1 MARFTDRVA
10 VVTGAGSG
18 LGRATAKLFGA
29 EGAKV
34 AVVDLAAETAQATVD
49 DITAAGGAATAY
61 GADVSDAASVAACVD
76 AIASDLGR
84 PQVLVNSAGI
94 GGFARS
100 EEESPERWASIIGVN
115 LTGTFLMCRFTLPYL
130 LDGGGT
136 IVNIASNAGI
146 MGQPYSAAYCASK
159 GGVINLTRALAVE
172 YLDRGVRVNCVA
184 PGGMRTPLT
193 KGFRLPEDAD
203 FDMLRP
209 IMSKIGV
216 SEPEEVAE
224 CIAYVASDT
233 ARYMIGTVISID
245 GGLVTY
251 GGGFPKAET
260 TSSNPTSPASAG

>member
-10 VVTGAGSG
+10 VVTGGGSG
-18 LGRATAKLFGA
+18 LGRATAKLFA
-29 EGAKV
+29 DEGAKV
-34 AVVDLAAETAQATVD
+34 AVVDLMEDAAQAVASD
-49 DITAAGGAATAY
+49 VVAAGGSAQAY
-61 GADVSDAASVAACVD
+61 ACDVSDASSVEATVA

-84 PQVLVNSAGI
+84 PQILVNSAGI
-94 GGFARS
+94 GGFSRT
-100 EEESPERWASIIGVN
+100 EEESPDRWASIIGVN
-115 LTGTFLMCRFTLPYL
+115 LTGTFHLCRFTLPYL

-146 MGQPYSAAYCASK
+146 MGQSFSAAYCASK

-172 YLDRGVRVNCVA
+172 YVDRGVRVNCVA

-193 KGFRLPEDAD
+193 KGFRIPEDAD
-203 FDMLRP
+203 LDVLRP
-209 IMSKIGV
+209 VMSRIGV

-233 ARYMIGTVISID
+233 ARYMIGSIISID

-251 GGGFPKAET
+251 GGGFPKPT
-260 TSSNPTSPASAG
+260 TSSSDEAAG

>member
-10 VVTGAGSG
+10 IVTGGGSG
-18 LGRATAKLFGA
+18 LGRATAKLFAA

-34 AVVDLAAETAQATVD
+34 GVVDLMRETAEEAAA
-49 DITAAGGAATAY
+49 DIAAAGGTAKAY
-61 GADVSDAASVAACVD
+61 AADVSDPKSVESTVAA
-76 AIASDLGR
+76 IAADLGR
-84 PQVLVNSAGI
+84 PEILVNSAGI
-94 GGFARS
+94 GGFSRT
-100 EEESPERWASIIGVN
+100 EEESPERWASIIAVN
-115 LTGTFLMCRFTLPYL
+115 LTGTFHLCRFTLPYL

-159 GGVINLTRALAVE
+159 GGVVNLTRALAVE
-172 YLDRGVRVNCVA
+172 YVDQGVRVNCVA

-203 FDMLRP
+203 FDVLRP
-209 IMSKIGV
+209 VMSRLGV

-233 ARYMIGTVISID
+233 ARYMIGSIISID

-251 GGGFPKAET
+251 GGGFPKP
-260 TSSNPTSPASAG
+260 TSSKSAEAAG

>member
-10 VVTGAGSG
+10 IVTGAGSG
-18 LGRATAKLFGA
+18 LGKATAELFAA

-34 AVVDLAAETAQATVD
+34 AVVDLATDAAQSVADGIV
-49 DITAAGGAATAY
+49 ANGGTATAY
-61 GADVSDAASVAACVD
+61 SCDVSDPASVEAAVSG
-76 AIASDLGR
+76 AASDLGR

-94 GGFARS
+94 GGFAPS
-100 EEESPERWASIIGVN
+100 EEETPEHWGSIIAVN
-115 LTGTFLMCRFTLPYL
+115 LTGTFLMCRYTLPHL

-159 GGVINLTRALAVE
+159 GGVINLTRSLAVE

-193 KGFRLPEDAD
+193 KGFRLPEGAD

-209 IMSKIGV
+209 IMSRIGA

-224 CIAYVASDT
+224 CIAYVASDM
-233 ARYMIGTVISID
+233 ARYMIGSIVSID

-251 GGGFPKAET
+251 GGGFPK
-260 TSSNPTSPASAG
+260 SPATAEA

>member
-1 MARFTDRVA
+1 MGRFTDRVA
-10 VVTGAGSG
+10 VVTGGGSG
-18 LGRATAKLFGA
+18 LGRATAGLLAA
-29 EGAKV
+29 EGARV
-34 AVVDLAAETAQATVD
+34 AVVDLAADTASATVD
-49 DITAAGGAATAY
+49 GVTAAGGTAAAF
-61 GADVSDAASVAACVD
+61 GADVSDAASVEACVD
-76 AIASDLGR
+76 AVAAELGR
-84 PQVLVNSAGI
+84 PEILVNSAGI

-100 EEESPERWASIIGVN
+100 EEESPEHWAAIIGVN
-115 LTGTFLMCRFTLPYL
+115 LTGTFLMCRYTLPHL

-172 YLDRGVRVNCVA
+172 YLERGVRVNCVA

-203 FDMLRP
+203 FDVLRP
-209 IMSKIGV
+209 IMSRIGV

-224 CIAYVASDT
+224 CIAYVASDA
-233 ARYMIGTVISID
+233 ARYMIGSVVSID

-251 GGGFPKAET
+251 GGGFPK
-260 TSSNPTSPASAG
+260 PPAASGAAG

>member
-1 MARFTDRVA
+1 MTRFTDRVT

-18 LGRATAKLFGA
+18 LGRATAALFAA

-34 AVVDLAAETAQATVD
+34 AVVDLMADTAEAAAAE
-49 DITAAGGAATAY
+49 ITAAGGTARAYAT
-61 GADVSDAASVAACVD
+61 DVSDPKSVEATVAAV
-76 AIASDLGR
+76 ASELGR
-84 PQVLVNSAGI
+84 PQILVNTAGI
-94 GGFARS
+94 GGFAKS

-115 LTGTFLMCRFTLPYL
+115 LTGTFLMCRFSLPYL

-136 IVNIASNAGI
+136 IVNIASNAGL

-159 GGVINLTRALAVE
+159 GGVVNLTRALAVE
-172 YLDRGVRVNCVA
+172 YVDAGVRVNCVA

-193 KGFRLPEDAD
+193 KNFRLPEDAD
-203 FDMLRP
+203 FDVLRP
-209 IMSKIGV
+209 VMSRIGV

-233 ARYMIGTVISID
+233 ARYMIGSIISID

-251 GGGFPKAET
+251 GGGFPKPKN
-260 TSSNPTSPASAG
+260 SPTSPALAG

>member
-10 VVTGAGSG
+10 VITGGGSG
-18 LGRATAKLFGA
+18 LGRATAKLFGT

-34 AVVDLAAETAQATVD
+34 AVVDLMEDTASETA
-49 DITAAGGAATAY
+49 AAISSAGATAKAY
-61 GADVSDAASVAACVD
+61 ACDVSDPKSVETTVAA
-76 AIASDLGR
+76 IAADLGR
-84 PQVLVNSAGI
+84 PEILVNSAGI
-94 GGFARS
+94 GGFCRT
-100 EEESPERWASIIGVN
+100 EEESPDRWASIIGVN
-115 LTGTFLMCRFTLPYL
+115 LTGTFHLCRFTLPYL

-146 MGQPYSAAYCASK
+146 MGQAFSAAYCASK

-172 YLDRGVRVNCVA
+172 YVDQGVRVNCVA

-193 KGFRLPEDAD
+193 KGFRIPEDAD
-203 FDMLRP
+203 FDVLRP
-209 IMSKIGV
+209 VMSRIGV

-233 ARYMIGTVISID
+233 ARYMIGSIISID

-251 GGGFPKAET
+251 GGGFPKP
-260 TSSNPTSPASAG
+260 TSSKRAEAAG

>member
-18 LGRATAKLFGA
+18 LGRATAKMFAA

-34 AVVDLAAETAQATVD
+34 AVLDLATDAAQTV
-49 DITAAGGAATAY
+49 AKELSEGGATATAY
-61 GADVSDAASVAACVD
+61 TVDVSEPASVQAAVD
-76 AIASDLGR
+76 AVASDLGR
-84 PQVLVNSAGI
+84 PQLLVNSAGI

-100 EEESPERWASIIGVN
+100 EEEDPNRWAAIIAVN

-146 MGQPYSAAYCASK
+146 MGQPFSAAYCASK
-159 GGVINLTRALAVE
+159 GGVVNLTRALAVE
-172 YLDRGVRVNCVA
+172 YLEQGVRVNCVA

-193 KGFRLPEDAD
+193 KGFRLPEGASVDL
-203 FDMLRP
+203 LRP
-209 IMSKIGV
+209 VMSKIGV
-216 SEPEEVAE
+216 SEPEEVAD
-224 CIAYVASDT
+224 CIAYVASDE
-233 ARYMIGTVISID
+233 ARYMIGSIVSID

-251 GGGFPKAET
+251 GGGFPT
-260 TSSNPTSPASAG
+260 

>member
-10 VVTGAGSG
+10 IVTGAGSG
-18 LGRATAKLFGA
+18 LGRATAALFAA

-34 AVVDLAAETAQATVD
+34 AVVDLMEDTAKAAADE
-49 DITAAGGAATAY
+49 ITAAGGTAAAY
-61 GADVSDAASVAACVD
+61 AADVSDAGSVEAAVAAV
-76 AIASDLGR
+76 ASDLGR
-84 PQVLVNSAGI
+84 PEVLVNSAGI
-94 GGFARS
+94 GGFAKS
-100 EEESPERWASIIGVN
+100 EEESPDRWGSIIGVN

-136 IVNIASNAGI
+136 IVNIASNAGL

-159 GGVINLTRALAVE
+159 GGVVNLTRALAVE
-172 YLDRGVRVNCVA
+172 YVDQGVRVNCVA

-193 KGFRLPEDAD
+193 KGFRLPEGAD
-203 FDMLRP
+203 FDVLRP
-209 IMSKIGV
+209 VMSRIGV

-233 ARYMIGTVISID
+233 ARYMIGSIISID

-251 GGGFPKAET
+251 GGGFPKPK
-260 TSSNPTSPASAG
+260 TSPTSPAAAG

>member
-10 VVTGAGSG
+10 IITGGGSG
-18 LGRATAKLFGA
+18 LGRATAKLFGT

-34 AVVDLAAETAQATVD
+34 AVVDLMQDTAEEAAAEVVASGGTAK
-49 DITAAGGAATAY
+49 AY
-61 GADVSDAASVAACVD
+61 ACDVSDPASVESTVA
-76 AIASDLGR
+76 AIAADLGR
-84 PQVLVNSAGI
+84 PEILVNSAGI
-94 GGFARS
+94 GGFSRT
-100 EEESPERWASIIGVN
+100 EVESPERWASIIGVN
-115 LTGTFLMCRFTLPYL
+115 LTGTFHLCRFTLPYL

-159 GGVINLTRALAVE
+159 GGVVNLTRALAVE
-172 YLDRGVRVNCVA
+172 YVDQGVRVNCVA

-203 FDMLRP
+203 FDVLRP
-209 IMSKIGV
+209 VMSRLGV

-233 ARYMIGTVISID
+233 ARYMIGSIISID

-251 GGGFPKAET
+251 GGGFPKP
-260 TSSNPTSPASAG
+260 TSSKSAEAAG

>member
-10 VVTGAGSG
+10 IVTGAGSG
-18 LGRATAKLFGA
+18 LGRATATLFA
-29 EGAKV
+29 SEGAKV
-34 AVVDLAAETAQATVD
+34 AVVDVAAEAAQTTAAEL
-49 DITAAGGAATAY
+49 TAAGGIATAY
-61 GADVSDAASVAACVD
+61 AGDVSDPVSVQACVD
-76 AIASDLGR
+76 AVAADLGR

-94 GGFARS
+94 GGFAKS
-100 EEESPERWASIIGVN
+100 HEETPEHWGSIIGVN

-136 IVNIASNAGI
+136 IVNIASNAGL

-172 YLDRGVRVNCVA
+172 YLDQGVRVNCVA

-203 FDMLRP
+203 FDVLRP
-209 IMSKIGV
+209 IMSRIGV

-233 ARYMIGTVISID
+233 ARYMIGSIISID

-251 GGGFPKAET
+251 GGGFPKP
-260 TSSNPTSPASAG
+260 PTSPTPVEAAG

>member
-18 LGRATAKLFGA
+18 LGRATARMFAA

-34 AVVDLAAETAQATVD
+34 AVLDLATEAAEAVAKELGEGGA
-49 DITAAGGAATAY
+49 TAAAY
-61 GADVSDAASVAACVD
+61 TVDVSDPASVQTAVD
-76 AIASDLGR
+76 SLASDLGR
-84 PQVLVNSAGI
+84 PQLLVNSAGI

-100 EEESPERWASIIGVN
+100 EEEDPNRWNAIIAVN

-146 MGQPYSAAYCASK
+146 MGQPFSAAYCASK

-172 YLDRGVRVNCVA
+172 YLDQGVRVNCVA

-193 KGFRLPEDAD
+193 KGFRLPEGAPLDL
-203 FDMLRP
+203 LRP
-209 IMSKIGV
+209 VMSKVGV
-216 SEPEEVAE
+216 SEPEEIAN
-224 CIAYVASDT
+224 CIGYVASDD
-233 ARYMIGTVISID
+233 ARYMIGSIVSID

-251 GGGFPKAET
+251 GGGFPT
-260 TSSNPTSPASAG
+260 

>member
-10 VVTGAGSG
+10 VVTGGGSG

-29 EGAKV
+29 EGGKI
-34 AVVDLAAETAQATVD
+34 AVVDLAAETAQATAD
-49 DITAAGGAATAY
+49 AITAAGGTARAY
-61 GADVSDAASVAACVD
+61 GADVSDAASVAACVG
-76 AIASDLGR
+76 AVASDLGR

-115 LTGTFLMCRFTLPYL
+115 LTGTFLMCRFTLPHL

-172 YLDRGVRVNCVA
+172 YLERGVRVNCVA

-203 FDMLRP
+203 FDALRP
-209 IMSKIGV
+209 IMSKVGV

-233 ARYMIGTVISID
+233 ARYMIGSVISID

-251 GGGFPKAET
+251 GGGFPKPET
-260 TSSNPTSPASAG
+260 TSSTPTSPASAG

>member
-10 VVTGAGSG
+10 IVTGGGSG
-18 LGRATAKLFGA
+18 LGRATAKLFA
-29 EGAKV
+29 DEGAKV
-34 AVVDLAAETAQATVD
+34 AVLDLIQDTAEAAAA
-49 DITAAGGAATAY
+49 DIRSGGGRAKAY
-61 GADVSDAASVAACVD
+61 AVDVSDAQSVQAALD

-84 PQVLVNSAGI
+84 PEVLVNSAGI
-94 GGFARS
+94 GGFAKS
-100 EEESPERWASIIGVN
+100 EEESPDRWASIIGVN

-136 IVNIASNAGI
+136 IVNIASNAGL

-159 GGVINLTRALAVE
+159 GGVVNLTRALAVE
-172 YLDRGVRVNCVA
+172 YVDQGVRVNCVA

-193 KGFRLPEDAD
+193 KGFRLPEGAD
-203 FDMLRP
+203 FDVLRP
-209 IMSKIGV
+209 VMSRIGV

-233 ARYMIGTVISID
+233 ARYMIGSIISID

-251 GGGFPKAET
+251 GGGFPKPK
-260 TSSNPTSPASAG
+260 TSPTSPASAG

>member
-1 MARFTDRVA
+1 MGRFTDRVA
-10 VVTGAGSG
+10 IVTGAGSG
-18 LGRATAKLFGA
+18 LGRATATLFAA
-29 EGAKV
+29 EGARV
-34 AVVDLAAETAQATVD
+34 AVVDLAEETARDTAAAIV
-49 DITAAGGAATAY
+49 AAGGVASAY
-61 GADVSDAASVAACVD
+61 SADVSDVAGVRACVE
-76 AIASDLGR
+76 AAATDLGR

-94 GGFARS
+94 GGFAKS
-100 EEESPERWASIIGVN
+100 HEESPDRWASIIGVN

-136 IVNIASNAGI
+136 IVNIASNAGL

-159 GGVINLTRALAVE
+159 GGVVNLTRALAVE
-172 YLDRGVRVNCVA
+172 YLDQGVRVNCVA

-203 FDMLRP
+203 FDVLRP
-209 IMSKIGV
+209 IMSRIGV

-233 ARYMIGTVISID
+233 ARYMIGSIISID

-251 GGGFPKAET
+251 GGGFPKPAET
-260 TSSNPTSPASAG
+260 PTPTGAAG